1 MGVFGEKH
9 TSLTREQKR
18 QLIHQADTHKL
29 RPTEVCDWVQATWG
43 LRIARVTVYSILHKQ
58 RASLMAGHKDLYQ
71 TVQNSL
77 GGLTGSNSSSSDAGQ
92 QNSTNTFASA
102 EDCLDRNKETGR
114 VNKYRASPNK
124 NKNKSKD
131 VISTTNGSENNSTAT
146 ATTSTTKASSRKT
159 TESSQVKRNATATTT
174 TTTNNSNNST
184 TSSSNSKRDR
194 SSSVASDRSCSS
206 TSTAQDGPEGTKW
219 EGQLKRVREPASV
232 ELDRAMVEFLK
243 SPASV
248 DSQGRRLNDAELQS
262 HALRLA
268 QSIPSASRMRC
279 SFGWLRHFKRRLG
292 VQWAADRLGRYRWIV
307 EMDRQS
313 SSSTTS
319 TASTPAPT
327 FAKDTTKVKQ
337 EHNDDNDQFA
347 DDGDEEYHSTNEF
360 GETPSPKKRSRRS
373 VSGSTASSSLY
384 HDNSILSIQST
395 VPQLHQQHSP
405 QSILDSYPTLFG
417 TLPPLHIPSTAT
429 TMGTISPMA
438 TTLDPK
444 LSANGL
450 SSCATSTSAFGMSV
464 DGKMRKVPTKEE
476 AYEML
481 QSLLM
486 YYEQDHSYI
495 GEQQTLLLPRWIHQQ
510 RQIMQQIQENDP
522 KMTWLRQHNNSLQQ
536 QQQQQHAHA
545 TTPQSFLFPYQALNA
560 IQPLSTEP
568 HHPYHRY
575 HSSFSSSTCSTA
587 SPPAL
592 SPMSP
597 MSPLSPESPTL
608 SSPFSLGPVL
618 GGLQNDPFISSAKA
632 DLAFSSTMA
641 SLEHQMLGGHPAFSS

>member
-77 GGLTGSNSSSSDAGQ
+77 TGLTGSSSTSTDAAGQ
-92 QNSTNTFASA
+92 ISTNTHASA

-124 NKNKSKD
+124 NKNKNKD
-131 VISTTNGSENNSTAT
+131 ATTTANGSESNSTTSAT
-146 ATTSTTKASSRKT
+146 ATTTKASSRKA
-159 TESSQVKRNATATTT
+159 TESSQSKKATATSSSSNNIN
-174 TTTNNSNNST
+174 TTTNNNK
-184 TSSSNSKRDR
+184 TSSSSSNGKRDR
-194 SSSVASDRSCSS
+194 SSSVASDRSFSS
-206 TSTAQDGPEGTKW
+206 TS
-219 EGQLKRVREPASV
+219 
-232 ELDRAMVEFLK
+232 
-243 SPASV
+243 
-248 DSQGRRLNDAELQS
+248 
-262 HALRLA
+262 
-268 QSIPSASRMRC
+268 SIPSASRMRC

-313 SSSTTS
+313 GSASPS
-319 TASTPAPT
+319 TASTPALS
-327 FAKDTTKVKQ
+327 FKDTTTKVKQ
-337 EHNDDNDQFA
+337 EHNDDDFA
-347 DDGDEEYHSTNEF
+347 DDVDEEYHSTNEF

-373 VSGSTASSSLY
+373 VSGSTAFLY
-384 HDNSILSIQST
+384 NDSSILSIQST
-395 VPQLHQQHSP
+395 VPQLQHQHSP
-405 QSILDSYPTLFG
+405 QSILDSYPNLFG
-417 TLPPLHIPSTAT
+417 ALPPLHIPSTAT
-429 TMGTISPMA
+429 TMGTISPLA

-444 LSANGL
+444 LTANGL
-450 SSCATSTSAFGMSV
+450 SPCATSTSAFGMSV

-522 KMTWLRQHNNSLQQ
+522 KMMWLRQNNVQQ
-536 QQQQQHAHA
+536 QAQQQHQA
-545 TTPQSFLFPYQALNA
+545 TTTQPFLFPYQSLNA

-618 GGLQNDPFISSAKA
+618 GGLQQHNVDPFVSSAAKA
-632 DLAFSSTMA
+632 DLAFSTTMA
-641 SLEHQMLGGHPAFSS
+641 GFEQHMLGGHPSFSS

>member
-1 MGVFGEKH
+1 
-9 TSLTREQKR
+9 
-18 QLIHQADTHKL
+18 
-29 RPTEVCDWVQATWG
+29 
-43 LRIARVTVYSILHKQ
+43 
-58 RASLMAGHKDLYQ
+58 
-71 TVQNSL
+71 
-77 GGLTGSNSSSSDAGQ
+77 
-92 QNSTNTFASA
+92 
-102 EDCLDRNKETGR
+102 
-114 VNKYRASPNK
+114 
-124 NKNKSKD
+124 
-131 VISTTNGSENNSTAT
+131 
-146 ATTSTTKASSRKT
+146 
-159 TESSQVKRNATATTT
+159 
-174 TTTNNSNNST
+174 
-184 TSSSNSKRDR
+184 
-194 SSSVASDRSCSS
+194 
-206 TSTAQDGPEGTKW
+206 
-219 EGQLKRVREPASV
+219 
-232 ELDRAMVEFLK
+232 MVEFLK

-313 SSSTTS
+313 GSASSSN
-319 TASTPAPT
+319 ASTPALS
-327 FAKDTTKVKQ
+327 FKDTTTKVKQ
-337 EHNDDNDQFA
+337 EHNDDDFA
-347 DDGDEEYHSTNEF
+347 DDVDEEYHSTNEF

-373 VSGSTASSSLY
+373 VSGSTASLY
-384 HDNSILSIQST
+384 NDSSILSIQST
-395 VPQLHQQHSP
+395 VPQLQHQHSP
-405 QSILDSYPTLFG
+405 QSILDSYPNLFG
-417 TLPPLHIPSTAT
+417 TLPPLHIPSSAT
-429 TMGTISPMA
+429 TMGTISPLA

-444 LSANGL
+444 LTANG
-450 SSCATSTSAFGMSV
+450 SSPCATSTSAFGMSV

-522 KMTWLRQHNNSLQQ
+522 KMMWLRQNNIQQ
-536 QQQQQHAHA
+536 QQPQQQHQA
-545 TTPQSFLFPYQALNA
+545 TTPQSFLFPYQSLTA

-608 SSPFSLGPVL
+608 SSPFSLEPVL
-618 GGLQNDPFISSAKA
+618 GGLQQHNVDPFVSSAAKA
-632 DLAFSSTMA
+632 DLAFSTTMA
-641 SLEHQMLGGHPAFSS
+641 GFEQHMLGGHPAFSS

>member
-77 GGLTGSNSSSSDAGQ
+77 TGLTGSSSSTTVTDATGQ
-92 QNSTNTFASA
+92 PISTNTHASA
-102 EDCLDRNKETGR
+102 ENCLDRNKETGR

-124 NKNKSKD
+124 NKNKNKD
-131 VISTTNGSENNSTAT
+131 VTSANGSENNTTTATTKAASRKAAESSQAKKAT
-146 ATTSTTKASSRKT
+146 ATSSSSNNNTTS
-159 TESSQVKRNATATTT
+159 NN
-174 TTTNNSNNST
+174 NNSN
-184 TSSSNSKRDR
+184 SSSNGKRDR

-206 TSTAQDGPEGTKW
+206 SSTAQETHGEVGTRW

-313 SSSTTS
+313 SSASS
-319 TASTPAPT
+319 IASTPALS
-327 FAKDTTKVKQ
+327 FKDANTKVKQ
-337 EHNDDNDQFA
+337 ELNDEDFA
-347 DDGDEEYHSTNEF
+347 DDVDEEYHSTNEF

-373 VSGSTASSSLY
+373 VSGSTASLY
-384 HDNSILSIQST
+384 NDSSILSIQST
-395 VPQLHQQHSP
+395 VPQLQHQHSP
-405 QSILDSYPTLFG
+405 QSILDSYPNLFG
-417 TLPPLHIPSTAT
+417 TLPPLHIPTTAT
-429 TMGTISPMA
+429 TMGTISPLA

-444 LSANGL
+444 LTANGL
-450 SSCATSTSAFGMSV
+450 SDCTTSTSAFGMSV

-522 KMTWLRQHNNSLQQ
+522 KMMWLRQNNVQQ
-536 QQQQQHAHA
+536 QQQQQAQQQQA
-545 TTPQSFLFPYQALNA
+545 TSPQPFLFPYQSLTA

-568 HHPYHRY
+568 NHPYHRY

-608 SSPFSLGPVL
+608 SAPFSLGP
-618 GGLQNDPFISSAKA
+618 
-632 DLAFSSTMA
+632 
-641 SLEHQMLGGHPAFSS
+641 